1 MSDFKI
7 NSIATKQGQHG
18 PVIAGVSTIN
28 STGCMKIPSGT
39 TARRVEYIPQSENIV
54 TDGLVLHLDFGNP
67 DCFVGADHVRD
78 LSGAG
83 VLGIGTIEGQAS
95 FSPDGGGSMEFYN
108 NATGS
113 INFGSIGVTPERR
126 NNFILSADGENRSSG
141 VSTSGTHG
149 SGNDL
154 TCYAWVGGVDMTNSA
169 NTLLSV
175 AWHSTPGSGYLFAC
189 NETAADGNRPM
200 PAAIV
205 SDGADGSAAWVRP
218 GWNGTNIPEFDPRSL
233 NFYQT
238 EASINAGVGNTT
250 LAVNKDVFTN
260 ITLQLIR
267 HGDKWDA
274 KSHINGEQPFIHANS
289 GANNSSETGDWGTNI
304 YSGSTGAYRNIR
316 IGGNDYGDSGTW
328 MNGKI
333 AILMAYNREL
343 SDAEIQQNYNAHR
356 YRFGR

>member
-7 NSIATKQGQHG
+7 NSIENKNGNYG
-18 PVIAGVSTIN
+18 PVIAGVSTVN

-54 TDGLVLHLDFGNP
+54 RDGLVLHLDFANP
-67 DCFVGADHVRD
+67 DIFVDGDHVRD

-83 VLGIGTIEGQAS
+83 ILGIGTIQGQAS
-95 FSPDGGGSMEFYN
+95 FSQDGGGSMEFYN
-108 NATGS
+108 NSVGN
-113 INFGSIGVTPERR
+113 IDFGPVKATPETRD
-126 NNFILSADGENRSSG
+126 NFILTADGENRSSG

-154 TCYAWVGGVDMTNSA
+154 TCYAWVGGVDMTNAA
-169 NTLLSV
+169 NVIMSV
-175 AWHSTPGSGYLFAC
+175 WYSTAGSGYLFVC

-205 SDGADGSAAWVRP
+205 SDGGDSTGAWVRP
-218 GWNGTNIPEFDPRSL
+218 GWNGPNIPEFDPRSL

-250 LAVNKDVFTN
+250 LAVDKDVFTN

-289 GANNSSETGDWGTNI
+289 GANNSTESGAWGDHDN
-304 YSGSTGAYRNIR
+304 RNIR
-316 IGGNDYGDSGTW
+316 IGANDYDVSSPGSGSR
-328 MNGKI
+328 MKGKI
-333 AILMAYNREL
+333 AIVMLYNREL
-343 SDAEIQQNYNAHR
+343 SDAEVQQNYNAHR

>member
-7 NSIATKQGQHG
+7 NSIANKNGNYG
-18 PVIAGVSTIN
+18 PSISGVSTVN

-54 TDGLVLHLDFGNP
+54 RDGLVLHVDFANP
-67 DCFVGADHVRD
+67 DCILDGNHVRD

-95 FSPDGGGSMEFYN
+95 FSPDGGGSVEFYN
-108 NATGS
+108 SDAGS
-113 INFGSIGVTPERR
+113 INFGPVRATPETID
-126 NNFILSADGENRSSG
+126 NFILSADGKNRSSG
-141 VSTSGTHG
+141 VSTEGTLAG
-149 SGNDL
+149 NGNDL
-154 TCYAWVGGVDMTNSA
+154 TVYAWVGGVDMTNAA
-169 NTLLSV
+169 NV
-175 AWHSTPGSGYLFAC
+175 IFAVWYSTASSGYLFAA
-189 NETAADGNRPM
+189 NETVADGNRPM
-200 PAAIV
+200 PAVIV
-205 SDGADGSAAWVRP
+205 SDGGDSSGAWARP

-250 LAVNKDVFTN
+250 AAVDKDVFTN

-267 HGDKWDA
+267 FDNGKWGV
-274 KSHINGEQPFIHANS
+274 KSHINGEQPFINANDGFVYTS
-289 GANNSSETGDWGTNI
+289 ESGEWGANDNRE
-304 YSGSTGAYRNIR
+304 IR
-316 IGGNDYGDSGTW
+316 IGSNDYAIDSSGNGSW

-333 AILMAYNREL
+333 AIVMVYNREL
-343 SDAEIQQNYNAHR
+343 SDAEVQQNYNAHR

>member
-7 NSIATKQGQHG
+7 NSIENKNGNYG
-18 PVIAGVSTIN
+18 PVIAGVSSVN
-28 STGCMKIPSGT
+28 SNGCMTIPSGT

-54 TDGLVLHLDFGNP
+54 RDGLVLHLDFANP
-67 DCFVGADHVRD
+67 DCYAGGEHVRD

-83 VLGIGTIEGQAS
+83 VLGIGTIQGQAS

-108 NATGS
+108 NDAGS
-113 INFGSIGVTPERR
+113 IDFGPVLATPETRD
-126 NNFILSADGENRSSG
+126 NFVLSSDGENRSSG
-141 VSTSGTHG
+141 VSTTGTIAG
-149 SGNDL
+149 DGNDL
-154 TCYAWVGGVDMTNSA
+154 TVYAWVGGVDMTNPA
-169 NTLLSV
+169 NTIFSV
-175 AWHSTPGSGYLFAC
+175 WYSTASSGYLFAC

-205 SDGADGSAAWVRP
+205 SDGGDSTGAWVRP
-218 GWNGTNIPEFDPRSL
+218 GWNGPNIPEFDPRSL

-238 EASINAGVGNTT
+238 VKSVNSGIGNTT
-250 LAVNKDVFTN
+250 LAVDKDVFTN

-274 KSHINGEQPFIHANS
+274 KSHINGEQPFIHANA
-289 GANNSSETGDWGTNI
+289 GANNSSESGDWGN
-304 YSGSTGAYRNIR
+304 SQYRNIR
-316 IGGNDYGDSGTW
+316 IGANDYAMSNSGSGTW

-333 AILMAYNREL
+333 AIVMVYNREL
-343 SDAEIQQNYNAHR
+343 SDAEVQQNYNAHR

>member
-7 NSIATKQGQHG
+7 NSIENKNGNYG
-18 PVIAGVSTIN
+18 PVIAGVSTVN

-54 TDGLVLHLDFGNP
+54 RDGLVLHLDFGNP
-67 DCFVGADHVRD
+67 DCFGGADTVRD

-83 VLGIGTIEGQAS
+83 ILGIGTIEGQAS

-108 NATGS
+108 NAMGS
-113 INFGSIGVTPERR
+113 INFGSIGATPEIRD
-126 NNFILSADGENRSSG
+126 NFILSANGENRSSG

-154 TCYAWVGGVDMTNSA
+154 TCYAWVGGVDMTNAA

-205 SDGADGSAAWVRP
+205 SDGGDSSAAWVRP
-218 GWNGTNIPEFDPRSL
+218 GWNGPNIPEYDQRSL
-233 NFYQT
+233 NYYQT
-238 EASINAGVGNTT
+238 ELSVNSGVGNTT
-250 LAVNKDVFTN
+250 LAVDKDVFTN

-289 GANNSSETGDWGTNI
+289 GANNSSESGAWGD
-304 YSGSTGAYRNIR
+304 SEYREIR
-316 IGGNDYGDSGTW
+316 IGANDYDVASPGSGSR
-328 MNGKI
+328 MKGEI
-333 AILMAYNREL
+333 AIVMVYNREL
-343 SDAEIQQNYNAHR
+343 SDAEVQQNYNAHR

>member
-7 NSIATKQGQHG
+7 NSIENKNGNYG
-18 PVIAGVSTIN
+18 PVIAGVSTVN

-54 TDGLVLHLDFGNP
+54 RDGLVLHVAIGNP
-67 DCFVGADHVRD
+67 DCFGGADTVRD

-83 VLGIGTIEGQAS
+83 ILGIGTIEGQAS

-108 NATGS
+108 NAMGS
-113 INFGSIGVTPERR
+113 INFGSIGATPEIRD
-126 NNFILSADGENRSSG
+126 NFILSANGENRSSG

-154 TCYAWVGGVDMTNSA
+154 TCYAWVGGVDMTNAA

-205 SDGADGSAAWVRP
+205 SDGADSSAAWVRP
-218 GWNGTNIPEFDPRSL
+218 GWNGPNIPEYDQRSL
-233 NFYQT
+233 NYYQT
-238 EASINAGVGNTT
+238 ELSVNSGVGNTT
-250 LAVNKDVFTN
+250 LAVDKDVFTN

-289 GANNSSETGDWGTNI
+289 GANNSSESGAWGD
-304 YSGSTGAYRNIR
+304 SEYREIR
-316 IGGNDYGDSGTW
+316 IGANDYDVASPGSGSR
-328 MNGKI
+328 MKGEI
-333 AILMAYNREL
+333 AIVMVYNREL
-343 SDAEIQQNYNAHR
+343 SDAEVQQNYNAHR

>member
-7 NSIATKQGQHG
+7 NSIENKNGNYG
-18 PVIAGVSTIN
+18 PVIAGVSSVN
-28 STGCMKIPSGT
+28 SNGCMTIPSGT

-54 TDGLVLHLDFGNP
+54 RDGLVLHLDFANP
-67 DCFVGADHVRD
+67 DCYAGGEHVRD
-78 LSGAG
+78 ISGAG
-83 VLGIGTIEGQAS
+83 VLGIGTIQGQAS

-108 NATGS
+108 NSVGN
-113 INFGSIGVTPERR
+113 IDFGPVTATPETRD
-126 NNFILSADGENRSSG
+126 NFILSADGENRSSG
-141 VSTSGTHG
+141 VSTTGTLAG
-149 SGNDL
+149 DGNDL
-154 TCYAWVGGVDMTNSA
+154 TCYAWVGGVDMTHA
-169 NTLLSV
+169 NNV
-175 AWHSTPGSGYLFAC
+175 IMAVWYSTAASGYLFSC

-205 SDGADGSAAWVRP
+205 SDAGDSTGAWVRP
-218 GWNGTNIPEFDPRSL
+218 GWNGPNIPEFDPRSL

-250 LAVNKDVFTN
+250 LAVDKDVFTN

-289 GANNSSETGDWGTNI
+289 GANNSSETGAWGDHNN
-304 YSGSTGAYRNIR
+304 RNIR
-316 IGGNDYGDSGTW
+316 IGANDYDVSSPGSGAR
-328 MNGKI
+328 MKGKI
-333 AILMAYNREL
+333 AIVMLYNREL
-343 SDAEIQQNYNAHR
+343 SDAEVQQNYNAHR

>member
-1 MSDFKI
+1 MSDFKV
-7 NSIATKQGQHG
+7 NSIENKNGNYG
-18 PVIAGVSTIN
+18 PVIAGVSSVN

-54 TDGLVLHLDFGNP
+54 RDGLVLHLDFGNP
-67 DCFVGADHVRD
+67 DCFLGNNHVRD

-83 VLGIGTIEGQAS
+83 ILGIGTIQGQAS
-95 FSPDGGGSMEFYN
+95 FSPNGGGSMKFYN
-108 NATGS
+108 NSVGN
-113 INFGSIGVTPERR
+113 IDFGPVYATPETR
-126 NNFILSADGENRSSG
+126 NNFILTADGENRSSG

-154 TCYAWVGGVDMTNSA
+154 TVYAWVGNVDMTNPA
-169 NTLLSV
+169 NVIFSV
-175 AWHSTPGSGYLFAC
+175 WYSTAGSGYLFTC

-205 SDGADGSAAWVRP
+205 SDGGDSSGAWVRP
-218 GWNGTNIPEFDPRSL
+218 GWNGPNIPEFDPRSL

-238 EASINAGVGNTT
+238 EASINTGVGNTT
-250 LAVNKDVFTN
+250 LAVDKDVFTN

-289 GANNSSETGDWGTNI
+289 GANNSSESGAWGD
-304 YSGSTGAYRNIR
+304 SEYREIR
-316 IGGNDYGDSGTW
+316 IGANDYDVASPGSGSR
-328 MNGKI
+328 MKGEI
-333 AILMAYNREL
+333 AIVMVYNREL
-343 SDAEIQQNYNAHR
+343 SDAEVQQNYNAHR

>member
-1 MSDFKI
+1 MSDFKV
-7 NSIATKQGQHG
+7 NSIENKNGNYG
-18 PVIAGVSTIN
+18 PVIAGVSSVN
-28 STGCMKIPSGT
+28 STGCMKIPSGN

-54 TDGLVLHLDFGNP
+54 RDGLVLHLDFANP
-67 DCFVGADHVRD
+67 DCFLDGDHVRD

-83 VLGIGTIEGQAS
+83 ILGIGTIQGQAS

-154 TCYAWVGGVDMTNSA
+154 SVYAWVGGVDMTNSA
-169 NTLLSV
+169 NTIL
-175 AWHSTPGSGYLFAC
+175 AIWYSTAGSGYLFAC
-189 NETAADGNRPM
+189 NETAKDGDRPQ
-200 PAAIV
+200 PSAIV
-205 SDGADGSAAWVRP
+205 SDGGDSSGAWVRP

-289 GANNSSETGDWGTNI
+289 GANNSSESGAWGD
-304 YSGSTGAYRNIR
+304 SEYREIR
-316 IGGNDYGDSGTW
+316 IGANDYDVSSPGSGAR
-328 MNGKI
+328 MKGKI
-333 AILMAYNREL
+333 AIVMV
-343 SDAEIQQNYNAHR
+343 
-356 YRFGR
+356 

>member
-7 NSIATKQGQHG
+7 NSIENKNGNYG
-18 PVIAGVSTIN
+18 PVIAGVSTVN

-54 TDGLVLHLDFGNP
+54 TDGLVLHLDFANP
-67 DCFVGADHVRD
+67 DCLIGGTHVRD

-83 VLGIGTIEGQAS
+83 VLGIGTIEGQVS
-95 FSPDGGGSMEFYN
+95 FSPDGGGSMKFYN

-113 INFGSIGVTPERR
+113 INFGSSGATPEIRD
-126 NNFILSADGENRSSG
+126 NFILSADGENRSSG

-154 TCYAWVGGVDMTNSA
+154 TVYAWVGEVDMTNAA
-169 NTLLSV
+169 NTLF
-175 AWHSTPGSGYLFAC
+175 AIWHSTPGSGYIFAC

-205 SDGADGSAAWVRP
+205 SDGADSSGVWVRP
-218 GWNGTNIPEFDPRSL
+218 SWNGTNIPEYDQRSL
-233 NFYQT
+233 NYYQT
-238 EASINAGVGNTT
+238 ELSVNSGVGNTT
-250 LAVNKDVFTN
+250 LAVDKDVFNN

-267 HGDKWDA
+267 FDGKWGA
-274 KSHINGEQPFIHANS
+274 KSHINGEPPFIHGNHGFS
-289 GANNSSETGDWGTNI
+289 YTSESGDWGTNI
-304 YSGSTGAYRNIR
+304 YSGNTGGYRNIR

>member
-7 NSIATKQGQHG
+7 NSIANKNGNYG
-18 PVIAGVSTIN
+18 PSISGVSTVN

-54 TDGLVLHLDFGNP
+54 RDGLILHLDFANP
-67 DCFVGADHVRD
+67 DCILDGNHVRD

-83 VLGIGTIEGQAS
+83 VLGIGTIQGQAS
-95 FSPDGGGSMEFYN
+95 LSPNGGGSIKFYN
-108 NATGS
+108 NSVGN
-113 INFGSIGVTPERR
+113 IDFGQVNATPETRD
-126 NNFILSADGENRSSG
+126 NFILSANGENRSSG

-154 TCYAWVGGVDMTNSA
+154 TVYAWVGNVDMTNSA
-169 NTLLSV
+169 NTILA
-175 AWHSTPGSGYLFAC
+175 AWYSTSESGYIFAC
-189 NETAADGNRPM
+189 NETAADGNRPQ
-200 PAAIV
+200 PSAIV
-205 SDGADGSAAWVRP
+205 SDGGDGSGAWVRP
-218 GWNGTNIPEFDPRSL
+218 GWNGPNIPEFDPRSL

-238 EASINAGVGNTT
+238 ELSVNSGVGNTT

-289 GANNSSETGDWGTNI
+289 GANNSSETGDWGTD
-304 YSGSTGAYRNIR
+304 RNIR
-316 IGGNDYGDSGTW
+316 IGANDYDVASPGSGTR
-328 MNGKI
+328 MKGEI
-333 AILMAYNREL
+333 AIVMVYNREL
-343 SDAEIQQNYNAHR
+343 SDAEVQQNYNAHR

>member
-7 NSIATKQGQHG
+7 NSIENKNGNYG
-18 PVIAGVSTIN
+18 PSISGVSTVN

-54 TDGLVLHLDFGNP
+54 RDNLVLHLDFANP
-67 DCFVGADHVRD
+67 DCLIGGTHARD

-108 NATGS
+108 NSAGS
-113 INFGSIGVTPERR
+113 INFGPVKATPETRD
-126 NNFILSADGENRSSG
+126 NFILSANGENRSSG
-141 VSTSGTHG
+141 VSTSGTFG

-154 TCYAWVGGVDMTNSA
+154 TVYAWVGGVDMTNAA
-169 NTLLSV
+169 NTILAV
-175 AWHSTPGSGYLFAC
+175 WYSTTGSGYIFAC
-189 NETAADGNRPM
+189 NETAKDGDRPQ
-200 PAAIV
+200 PSAIV
-205 SDGADGSAAWVRP
+205 SDGGDSSGAWVRP
-218 GWNGTNIPEFDPRSL
+218 GWNGPAIPEYDPRSL

-238 EASINAGVGNTT
+238 VRSVNSGIGNTT
-250 LAVNKDVFTN
+250 LAVDKDVFTN

-274 KSHINGEQPFIHANS
+274 KSHINGEQPFIHANT
-289 GANNSSETGDWGTNI
+289 GANNSSESGDWGDDDN
-304 YSGSTGAYRNIR
+304 REIR
-316 IGGNDYGDSGTW
+316 IGSNDYAIDSPGNGTW

-333 AILMAYNREL
+333 AIVMVYNREL
-343 SDAEIQQNYNAHR
+343 SDAEVQQNYNAHR

>member
-1 MSDFKI
+1 MSDFKV
-7 NSIATKQGQHG
+7 NSIENKNGNYG
-18 PVIAGVSTIN
+18 PVIAGVSSVN

-54 TDGLVLHLDFGNP
+54 RDGLVLHLDFGNP
-67 DCFVGADHVRD
+67 DCFLGNNHVRD

-83 VLGIGTIEGQAS
+83 ILGIGTIQGQAS
-95 FSPDGGGSMEFYN
+95 FSPNGGGSMKFYN
-108 NATGS
+108 NSVGN
-113 INFGSIGVTPERR
+113 IDFGPVYATPETR
-126 NNFILSADGENRSSG
+126 NNFILTADGENRSSG

-154 TCYAWVGGVDMTNSA
+154 TVYAWVGNVDMTNPA
-169 NTLLSV
+169 NVIFSV
-175 AWHSTPGSGYLFAC
+175 WYSTAGSGYLFTC

-205 SDGADGSAAWVRP
+205 SDGGDSSAAWVRP
-218 GWNGTNIPEFDPRSL
+218 GWNGPNIPEYDQRSL
-233 NFYQT
+233 NYYQT
-238 EASINAGVGNTT
+238 ELSVNSGVGNTT
-250 LAVNKDVFTN
+250 LAVDKDVFTN

-289 GANNSSETGDWGTNI
+289 GANNSSESGAWGD
-304 YSGSTGAYRNIR
+304 SEYREIR
-316 IGGNDYGDSGTW
+316 IGANDYDVASPGSGSR
-328 MNGKI
+328 MKGEI
-333 AILMAYNREL
+333 AIVMVYNREL
-343 SDAEIQQNYNAHR
+343 SDAEVQQNYNAHR